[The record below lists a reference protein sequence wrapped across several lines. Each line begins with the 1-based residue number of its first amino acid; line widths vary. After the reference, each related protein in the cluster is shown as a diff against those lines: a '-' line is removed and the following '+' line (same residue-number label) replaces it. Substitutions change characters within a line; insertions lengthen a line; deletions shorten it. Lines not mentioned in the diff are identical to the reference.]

1 MGGDCTRFQAAQRL
15 ICANLP
21 LAPRAGKRVF
31 RLPDI
36 LRAPL
41 FTHLMQS
48 SIFRPFQPFSGC
60 QPSQG
65 NPRAAKHRHSGKTLS
80 AIHPNHLPK
89 RAGFRAQIAAARP
102 IRLPALR
109 PRRIRGWRT
118 RWRGVLLVIRRAR
131 DCCREEWAEYEVV
144 TFGLA
149 EFLESWCLLLAGD
162 GLLIGAELDRN
173 LFGWEAEPVDVL
185 LDALDELKR
194 IGKDIPLQYF
204 DNIIT
209 LLERESRQIL
219 EDD

>member
-65 NPRAAKHRHSGKTLS
+65 NPPCCKTPPLWKNAISNSSKPFAKTSRFSRSNCRSKTNTPSCPPPTKNTRMANPLAWCAFGHPPPAP
-80 AIHPNHLPK
+80 AIV
-89 RAGFRAQIAAARP
+89 AARNGRIMKSP
-102 IRLPALR
+102 RLA
-109 PRRIRGWRT
+109 WRNF
-118 RWRGVLLVIRRAR
+118 WK
-131 DCCREEWAEYEVV
+131 
-144 TFGLA
+144 
-149 EFLESWCLLLAGD
+149 AG
-162 GLLIGAELDRN
+162 A
-173 LFGWEAEPVDVL
+173 
-185 LDALDELKR
+185 
-194 IGKDIPLQYF
+194 
-204 DNIIT
+204 
-209 LLERESRQIL
+209 
-219 EDD
+219 

>member
-15 ICANLP
+15 ICANWP

-118 RWRGVLLVIRRAR
+118 RWRGVFLVIRRALAIAAAKNGQNTKSPR
-131 DCCREEWAEYEVV
+131 LAWRNFWKAGVCCWRAM
-144 TFGLA
+144 A
-149 EFLESWCLLLAGD
+149 C
-162 GLLIGAELDRN
+162 
-173 LFGWEAEPVDVL
+173 
-185 LDALDELKR
+185 
-194 IGKDIPLQYF
+194 
-204 DNIIT
+204 
-209 LLERESRQIL
+209 
-219 EDD
+219 

>member
-15 ICANLP
+15 ICANWP

-118 RWRGVLLVIRRAR
+118 RWRGVFLVIRRALAIAAAKNEQNTKSPR
-131 DCCREEWAEYEVV
+131 LAWRNFWKTGVCCWRAM
-144 TFGLA
+144 A
-149 EFLESWCLLLAGD
+149 C
-162 GLLIGAELDRN
+162 
-173 LFGWEAEPVDVL
+173 
-185 LDALDELKR
+185 
-194 IGKDIPLQYF
+194 
-204 DNIIT
+204 
-209 LLERESRQIL
+209 
-219 EDD
+219 

>member
-131 DCCREEWAEYEVV
+131 AIAAAKNEQNTKSPRLAWRNFWKTGVCCWRAM
-144 TFGLA
+144 A
-149 EFLESWCLLLAGD
+149 C
-162 GLLIGAELDRN
+162 
-173 LFGWEAEPVDVL
+173 
-185 LDALDELKR
+185 
-194 IGKDIPLQYF
+194 
-204 DNIIT
+204 
-209 LLERESRQIL
+209 
-219 EDD
+219 

>member
-131 DCCREEWAEYEVV
+131 PRLLPRRMSRIRSRHVWLGGI
-144 TFGLA
+144 FGKLVFAVGGRWLA
-149 EFLESWCLLLAGD
+149 DWRRARPQFVWLG
-162 GLLIGAELDRN
+162 
-173 LFGWEAEPVDVL
+173 
-185 LDALDELKR
+185 
-194 IGKDIPLQYF
+194 
-204 DNIIT
+204 
-209 LLERESRQIL
+209 SRAC
-219 EDD
+219 

>member
-65 NPRAAKHRHSGKTLS
+65 NPPCCKTPPLWKNAISNSSKPFAKTSRFSRSNCRSKTNTPSCPPPTKNTRMANPLAWYAFGHPPRAPA
-80 AIHPNHLPK
+80 
-89 RAGFRAQIAAARP
+89 IAAAKNEQNTKSP
-102 IRLPALR
+102 RLA
-109 PRRIRGWRT
+109 WRNF
-118 RWRGVLLVIRRAR
+118 WK
-131 DCCREEWAEYEVV
+131 
-144 TFGLA
+144 
-149 EFLESWCLLLAGD
+149 AG
-162 GLLIGAELDRN
+162 A
-173 LFGWEAEPVDVL
+173 
-185 LDALDELKR
+185 
-194 IGKDIPLQYF
+194 
-204 DNIIT
+204 
-209 LLERESRQIL
+209 
-219 EDD
+219 